1 MLRNVVGFPVWGLAG
16 SRLLATGQTD
26 PDSLEN
32 QAMKIEQTMWTLPEH
47 WASALIN
54 DDFTGLSSEDEMEL
68 NSVIAELGAEW
79 FCVGLSEES
88 YFTRLH
94 DARLHGILAC
104 DVLDY
109 EFQRLVKTVDEE
121 LAEYYDDEKNRD
133 AYNMRMCEALLG

>member
-1 MLRNVVGFPVWGLAG
+1 
-16 SRLLATGQTD
+16 
-26 PDSLEN
+26 
-32 QAMKIEQTMWTLPEH
+32 MKIETTVWTLPEH

-54 DDFTGLSSEDEMEL
+54 DDLTGLSSEDEAAL

-94 DARLHGILAC
+94 DARHAGVLAC

-109 EFQRLVKTVDEE
+109 EFQRLVKTVDKE
-121 LAEYYDDEKNRD
+121 LTDYYDDEKNRD